1 MLYRVAAM
9 PATLTSFG
17 TVILA
22 RRFSRREF
30 WADCRKYNVNAIL
43 YIGEMLRYL
52 VQSPPDP
59 KFPDE
64 KDHNVTL
71 AFGLGLAPTVWK
83 AFRERF
89 GVDWIVEYYSAT
101 ESTASLINSTWNN
114 AGNGKVSHWG
124 PLMRRFGQDTFYIVK
139 ADLVSGE
146 ILRDPKTGFCIP
158 AKTDELG
165 EAICRITPPI
175 QRKHDYIGDS
185 GAEATEKKTLRDV
198 FSKGDEFF
206 RLGDA
211 LVMDTDGYIS
221 FSDRLGDTYRVKGHN
236 ISTTEIENCLSRHPD
251 IASVNVYAIPM
262 NQYGYEGQLG
272 CAAIEFHARSWDQ
285 TDKILSGLEQWMVSS
300 EHGIPGYAIPRFLR
314 IISDGLNASPEAG
327 PSHGKETERVSTIM
341 KKVKVALRKEGFTP
355 VGQKDQMYWIEKE
368 GSGYVPLLEATAQS
382 LRMGEFR
389 L

>member
-1 MLYRVAAM
+1 M
-9 PATLTSFG
+9 PAALMTFG
-17 TVILA
+17 TIILA

-30 WADCRKYNVNAIL
+30 WADIRKSDANAIL

-59 KFPDE
+59 RFPDE
-64 KDHNVTL
+64 KDHHVTL

-101 ESTASLINSTWNN
+101 EATTSLVNSTRNN
-114 AGNGKVSHWG
+114 AGNGKVAHWG

-146 ILRDPKTGFCIP
+146 IIRDPKTGFCIP

-165 EAICRITPPI
+165 EAICRIKPPI
-175 QRKHDYIGDS
+175 QRKHDYVGEL

-198 FSKGDEFF
+198 FIKGDEFF

-211 LVMDTDGYIS
+211 LFMDADGYIS

-236 ISTTEIENCLSRHPD
+236 ISTTEVENCLSHHPD
-251 IASVNVYAIPM
+251 VASVNVYAIPM

-272 CAAIEFHARSWDQ
+272 CAAIEFHAESWDRVH
-285 TDKILSGLEQWMVSS
+285 KILGELEQWMINA
-300 EHGIPGYAIPRFLR
+300 EHGIPAYAIPRFLR
-314 IISDGLNASPEAG
+314 VIRDGTKAAPDQD
-327 PSHGKETERVSTIM
+327 PSNGSKTERVSTIM
-341 KKVKVALRKEGFTP
+341 KKLKVGLRKDGFSP
-355 VGQKDQMYWIEKE
+355 VGCEDQMYWIEKE
-368 GSGYVPLLEATAQS
+368 GSGYVPLVEATAQS
-382 LRMGEFR
+382 LRMGQFR

>member
-1 MLYRVAAM
+1 M
-9 PATLTSFG
+9 PAVLTTFG

-30 WADCRKYNVNAIL
+30 WTDCRKYNVNAIL

-59 KFPDE
+59 NFPDE

-101 ESTASLINSTWNN
+101 ESTTSLINSTWNN
-114 AGNGKVSHWG
+114 AGNGRVAHWG
-124 PLMRRFGQDTFYIVK
+124 PLMRRFGQDTFYIAK

-146 ILRDPKTGFCIP
+146 IFRDPKTGFCIP
-158 AKTDELG
+158 TGTDELG
-165 EAICRITPPI
+165 EAICRIKPPI

-185 GAEATEKKTLRDV
+185 GAEATEKKTLRNV

-211 LVMDTDGYIS
+211 LVMDPDGYIS

-236 ISTTEIENCLSRHPD
+236 ISTTEVENCLSRHPD

-272 CAAIEFHARSWDQ
+272 CAAIEFHAGSWDRA
-285 TDKILSGLEQWMVSS
+285 DKILRALEQWMMSS

-314 IISDGLNASPEAG
+314 IIWDGPNVSTEADPSDA
-327 PSHGKETERVSTIM
+327 KETERVSTIM

-355 VGQKDQMYWIEKE
+355 VGRKDQMYWIEKE
-368 GSGYVPLLEATAQS
+368 GSGYVPLVEATAQS
-382 LRMGEFR
+382 IRIGQFR